1 MHSIANVFNLQ
12 GKTALVTGASS
23 GLGRGF
29 AKTLVEAGADVV
41 ITGRSIE
48 GLKETEAILKPSGGK
63 ILSVIGDMS
72 IPGDVARLMDEI
84 VSTFGRLDIAVNNA
98 GITHKPNRFH
108 EIPLEDWNRL
118 ISINLTGVFMC
129 MQHELRLM
137 MSRQTGAIINI
148 TSILGMV
155 GLLPELNPRASYIA
169 AKHALIGLTK
179 QAALE
184 YATEGIRVNAIAP
197 GWFEGTNIARERLAV
212 QDEEVA
218 RKRSEKIINATPL
231 RRNGKVE
238 DLNGLLLYL
247 ASETSSFITGQ
258 TLVVDGG
265 WTVY

>member
-1 MHSIANVFNLQ
+1 MENIFNLQ

-29 AKTLVEAGADVV
+29 AKTLAEAGADVI
-41 ITGRSIE
+41 ITGRNLE
-48 GLKETEAILKPSGGK
+48 GLNETEESLKQYGGK

-72 IPGDVARLMDEI
+72 IPVDVAGLMDEI
-84 VSTFGRLDIAVNNA
+84 ASAFGRLDIAVNNA

-108 EIPLEDWNRL
+108 EIPIEDWNRL

-129 MQHELRLM
+129 MQHELRM
-137 MSRQTGAIINI
+137 MVRQQAGAIINI
-148 TSILGMV
+148 TSILGIV
-155 GLLPELNPRASYIA
+155 GLRPELNPRASYIA

-184 YATEGIRVNAIAP
+184 YAGDGIKVNAIAP
-197 GWFEGTNIARERLAV
+197 GWFEGTNIARERLSI

-218 RKRSEKIINATPL
+218 RKRSEQIINSTPL
-231 RRNGKVE
+231 KRNGKVE
-238 DLNGLLLYL
+238 DLDALLLYL
-247 ASETSSFITGQ
+247 SSEASSFMTGQ

-265 WTVY
+265 WTAC